1 MDYEYYRTQNEFV
14 SKTFKKFTKNFGER
28 VVKLRKERGLTQEQL
43 AHKANIERSY
53 MGAIE
58 RGEKNPTLKKLYSI
72 SKVLKVKPNKLLN
85 QD

>member
-1 MDYEYYRTQNEFV
+1 MSIIELKMSLCQKRLKSSQK
-14 SKTFKKFTKNFGER
+14 SLER

-72 SKVLKVKPNKLLN
+72 SNALKVKPNKLLSP
-85 QD
+85 D